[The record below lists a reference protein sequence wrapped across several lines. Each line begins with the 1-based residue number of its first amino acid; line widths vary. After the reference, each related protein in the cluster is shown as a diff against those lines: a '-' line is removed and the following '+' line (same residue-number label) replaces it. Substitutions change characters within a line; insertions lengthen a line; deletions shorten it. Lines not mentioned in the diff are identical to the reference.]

1 VHPAPSTADQ
11 SIETAPARPGHV
23 VAAVA
28 DGAEKTDLPGRKP
41 RPLARALATVS
52 PYFWLTKPRVVE
64 LLLVTTVP
72 AMILAADGWP
82 GLGLTVAVVVG
93 GAMAAGSANAVN
105 SWIERDRDK
114 LMHRTESRPLPTGAV
129 QPTVALV
136 FAITLQVV
144 AFTLLSI
151 AANLLCALLTLS
163 AALFYVFVY
172 TIWLKPRT
180 VQNIVIGGAAG
191 AVPVLAG
198 WAAVTGSLDAAAW
211 VMFAVIFF
219 WTPPHF
225 WALAIKYRD
234 DYARGG
240 FPMMPVVKGIRRT
253 TTEMLVYT
261 VIVVATTLTLWPV
274 ADTGVIY
281 GAAASVLGAAFIVVA
296 FRLRR
301 RPEAGQAI
309 KMFVF
314 SNLYLALLF
323 CAITVDTFV

>member
-1 VHPAPSTADQ
+1 MPDMSVRPAPTPADAAAEVV
-11 SIETAPARPGHV
+11 ETAPVRPVLGV
-23 VAAVA
+23 V
-28 DGAEKTDLPGRKP
+28 DGS
-41 RPLARALATVS
+41 PLIPWTTRISA
-52 PYFWLTKPRVVE
+52 YFWLTKPRVVE

-72 AMILAADGWP
+72 AMILAAGGWP
-82 GLGLTVAVVVG
+82 GLGLTIGVVIG

-129 QPTVALV
+129 EPTIALI

-144 AFTLLSI
+144 AFAVLWL
-151 AANLLCALLTLS
+151 AANLLCALLTLG

-198 WAAVTGSLDAAAW
+198 WAAVTGTLDASAW
-211 VMFAVIFF
+211 VMFAIIFF

-240 FPMMPVVKGIRRT
+240 FPMMPVVKGIPRT

-261 VIVVATTLTLWPV
+261 VIVVATTLALVPV
-274 ADTGVIY
+274 ADTGPVY
-281 GAAASVLGAAFIVVA
+281 LVACSVLGAAFIFVA
-296 FRLRR
+296 VRLRR
-301 RPEAGQAI
+301 RPEPGSAI

-314 SNLYLALLF
+314 SNLYLALIF